1 MPGTEQLDAYRQAL
15 LRRREALQ
23 PAAGA
28 QDEAADAVE
37 LDQSRVGRVSR
48 MDALQQH
55 AMHTAAQ
62 RARQAELAS
71 IASALQRIA
80 EETYGWCLD
89 CGEAIAPAR
98 LDFNPAAALCIECAR
113 KRERQ

>member
-1 MPGTEQLDAYRQAL
+1 MLDAEQIERYRTAL

-23 PAAGA
+23 PAPGERE
-28 QDEAADAVE
+28 EAEDSVR

-48 MDALQQH
+48 VDALQQH

-62 RARQAELAS
+62 RLREAELAS
-71 IASALQRIA
+71 IANALQRIEA
-80 EETYGWCLD
+80 QTYGWCPD

-98 LDFNPAAALCIECAR
+98 LDFNPAAALCVDCAD